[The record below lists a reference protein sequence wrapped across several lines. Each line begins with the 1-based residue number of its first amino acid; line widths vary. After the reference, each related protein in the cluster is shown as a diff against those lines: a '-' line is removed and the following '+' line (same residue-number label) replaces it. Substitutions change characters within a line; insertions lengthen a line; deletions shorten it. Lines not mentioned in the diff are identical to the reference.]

1 MGRHWIWSL
10 GNDGTLLYCVE
21 SRLTE
26 KASTQ
31 ASLNQKTSESFKK
44 SATRCTVYQQ
54 LFGDTNSRLCTR
66 SFGEDG
72 KLLSSGQRYL
82 HVTSAMGEYR
92 LPNERL
98 LLKSDKWF
106 L

>member
-1 MGRHWIWSL
+1 M
-10 GNDGTLLYCVE
+10 
-21 SRLTE
+21 LTE
-26 KASTQ
+26 KTSAQ
-31 ASLNQKTSESFKK
+31 ASLNQKTSESSRK
-44 SATRCTVYQQ
+44 SATRCIVYQQ